1 MIRLYGCNSPWLCT
15 VKDDYKKLLEE
26 TNRYVETHYY
36 NNAEFE
42 QERNAFINEVEKNRK
57 LKQTLTEI
65 KDFFKEEC
73 LICKENYINIT
84 GEICKECKYQDILKK
99 INEV

>member
-1 MIRLYGCNSPWLCT
+1 MTDKQIIIEDCPYFIGGNCQEYLDGVCENHKCDLKIIR
-15 VKDDYKKLLEE
+15 E
-26 TNRYVETHYY
+26 
-36 NNAEFE
+36 
-42 QERNAFINEVEKNRK
+42 

-99 INEV
+99 INEVE